1 MASRDCLLG
10 EIPYWNKN
18 AVKASGFMVVSS
30 AMGLSLPI
38 LQIQCFTLTTGR
50 RKGAGNGRGVDS
62 ALEM

>member
-1 MASRDCLLG
+1 MASKDCLLG

-38 LQIQCFTLTTGR
+38 LQITVFYIDYWKKEGCW
-50 RKGAGNGRGVDS
+50 
-62 ALEM
+62 